1 MSDSRAEIF
10 SRLQRSRSDNN
21 KRPAHKLCEEHIKTH
36 KRGVLPAINQAVLDR
51 FISKIKN
58 VSVTYHCI
66 NNDAA
71 LPGAVLEYINEHNI
85 NPELVAAPTL
95 LFEKLDWS
103 NLNKIEFRNA
113 QDNDLT
119 TLTLAYAAVAETGTL
134 VLCSGPESP
143 TTLNF
148 LPDNNIC
155 VVRQKDI
162 YNYMEQV
169 WDILR
174 NESAGLQGNVMP
186 RAINLITGPSR
197 TADVEQTIQLGA
209 HGPRHLHII
218 ILTD

>member
-1 MSDSRAEIF
+1 MSNSRAEIF
-10 SRLQRSRSDNN
+10 SRIQRSRSSNN
-21 KRPAHKLCEEHIKTH
+21 KRPDHKLCEEHIKTH
-36 KRGVLPAINQAVLDR
+36 KRGVLPVIEQPVLER

-66 NNDAA
+66 NNNAA
-71 LPGAVLEYINEHNI
+71 LPTAVLDYMNEHNI
-85 NPELVAAPTL
+85 DPQIVAAPTA
-95 LFEKLDWS
+95 LFQNLDWS
-103 NLNKIEFRNA
+103 DLRKIEFRIA
-113 QDNDLT
+113 QDKDLT

-155 VVRQKDI
+155 VIRQKDI
-162 YNYMEQV
+162 YHYMEEV
-169 WDILR
+169 WDVLR
-174 NESAGLQGNVMP
+174 HDSDSLGNAIP

-218 ILTD
+218 ILND